1 MPDVIVIGGGI
12 IGATTAWQLA
22 ERGAEVLL
30 LERGHL
36 ASGAT
41 RRSQGL
47 LLEPEVDP
55 MQPLFAESNRL
66 YDHLAERAGLDLAL
80 DQEPIGTLFLATSE
94 AQLERL
100 AENVPAEG
108 RLLDRDAVLE
118 AEPGLAPTVSGG
130 LLLPG
135 GRRTDPTALTAG
147 RLAPAPVS
155 EAGRTSPRPESRA
168 AGAPRPRAPRSAR
181 GGRYGHRRTRRST
194 DGSGPA
200 ASPRNREAL

>member
-80 DQEPIGTLFLATSE
+80 DREPIGTLFLATSE

-100 AENVPAEG
+100 AENVPTDG
-108 RLLDRDAVLE
+108 RLLDRDAVLDRVDAV
-118 AEPGLAPTVSGG
+118 AEVEE
-130 LLLPG
+130 LPAA
-135 GRRTDPTALTAG
+135 DHSVL
-147 RLAPAPVS
+147 S
-155 EAGRTSPRPESRA
+155 SDERPE
-168 AGAPRPRAPRSAR
+168 
-181 GGRYGHRRTRRST
+181 RRVKDSVCHC
-194 DGSGPA
+194 P
-200 ASPRNREAL
+200 P

>member
-66 YDHLAERAGLDLAL
+66 YDHLAESAGLELAL
-80 DQEPIGTLFLATSE
+80 DREPIGTLFLATSE

-100 AENVPAEG
+100 SCERP
-108 RLLDRDAVLE
+108 
-118 AEPGLAPTVSGG
+118 
-130 LLLPG
+130 
-135 GRRTDPTALTAG
+135 RRRHDCSTATAC
-147 RLAPAPVS
+147 S
-155 EAGRTSPRPESRA
+155 RPSRA
-168 AGAPRPRAPRSAR
+168 WLPPCRAGC
-181 GGRYGHRRTRRST
+181 
-194 DGSGPA
+194 
-200 ASPRNREAL
+200 

>member
-1 MPDVIVIGGGI
+1 MPDVIVIGGGM

-66 YDHLAERAGLDLAL
+66 YDHLAESAGLDLAL
-80 DQEPIGTLFLATSE
+80 DREPIGTLFLATSE

-100 AENVPAEG
+100 GANVPADG
-108 RLLDRDAVLE
+108 TMLDRDGGARGR
-118 AEPGLAPTVSGG
+118 AGPGSDRVG
-130 LLLPG
+130 
-135 GRRTDPTALTAG
+135 
-147 RLAPAPVS
+147 
-155 EAGRTSPRPESRA
+155 RA
-168 AGAPRPRAPRSAR
+168 ADARRPPHRSGRADGGCRRDGPPRRAPRSAATSTSSASR
-181 GGRYGHRRTRRST
+181 PARSSPT
-194 DGSGPA
+194 AGSSAPA
-200 ASPRNREAL
+200 RS